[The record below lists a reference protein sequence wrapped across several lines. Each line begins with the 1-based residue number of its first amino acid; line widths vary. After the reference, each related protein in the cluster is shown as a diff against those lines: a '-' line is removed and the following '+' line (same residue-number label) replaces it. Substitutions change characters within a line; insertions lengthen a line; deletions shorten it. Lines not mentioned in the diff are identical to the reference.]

1 MALAG
6 CVEVYDALINETGAP
21 IELYADLP
29 AASERGVRLEPD
41 KARVSYRERPD
52 LKSFATRAGA
62 CRYVYHVDR
71 ETLEARLRRMRAA
84 TVGVESTG
92 ERLLTFIIKVRV
104 RPDFSVVVGPKRYY
118 ESTSSR
124 VLTEDDLSVVYQ
136 PVRVDCRR

>member
-1 MALAG
+1 M
-6 CVEVYDALINETGAP
+6 YDALINETGAP

-41 KARVSYRERPD
+41 KAKVSYRERPD
-52 LKSFATRAGA
+52 LKSFAIAAGA
-62 CRYVYHVDR
+62 DR

-104 RPDFSVVVGPKRYY
+104 RPDFSVGRPKAILR
-118 ESTSSR
+118 EH
-124 VLTEDDLSVVYQ
+124 VLG
-136 PVRVDCRR
+136 RAHRR